1 MVAYVPVAVSR
12 AAGVDLTTAGVA
24 VSSASDTFPPG
35 PNTYL
40 RVKNA
45 GGTVCTVSVMVAS
58 TVAGP
63 SGTFLAPLVLAP
75 NVAITTGDRLFGPF
89 PAYPFADPS
98 DGQIHP
104 TYSFITTVTALVYNM
119 SAF

>member
-1 MVAYVPVAVSR
+1 MTAYVPVAVSR
-12 AAGVDLTTAGVA
+12 AAGADLTTAGVA
-24 VSSASDTFPPG
+24 VASTGDTFPPG
-35 PNTYL
+35 PSNYL

-45 GGTVCTVSVMVAS
+45 GGTACTVSIMVAS

-89 PAYPFADPS
+89 PSFPFADPS
-98 DGQIHP
+98 DGQVHP
-104 TYSFITTVTALVYNM
+104 TYSFITTVTALVYNL